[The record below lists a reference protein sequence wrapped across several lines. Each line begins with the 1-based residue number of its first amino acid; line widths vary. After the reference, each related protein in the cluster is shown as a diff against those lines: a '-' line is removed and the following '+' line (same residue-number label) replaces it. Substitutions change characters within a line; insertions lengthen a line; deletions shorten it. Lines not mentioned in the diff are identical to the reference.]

1 MCIGSNRYE
10 LFSKRKGRIVIG
22 PDLQEVSGV
31 EASSSWSFARRQGF
45 DEVMNF
51 LLCDFFSELLVL
63 LFRDSFMMY
72 ALKEVLDIFKAVLAG
87 VVGVEVGVEARDGC
101 LGVKLSFVLG
111 LGDAAIRILRLS
123 DDLSDSV
130 LPRRRTGEF
139 VFDF

>member
-1 MCIGSNRYE
+1 MH
-10 LFSKRKGRIVIG
+10 
-22 PDLQEVSGV
+22 
-31 EASSSWSFARRQGF
+31 
-45 DEVMNF
+45 F

-63 LFRDSFMMY
+63 LFGDGFMVY

-123 DDLSDSV
+123 DDLCDSV

-139 VFDF
+139 IFDFCSFELSFVSCELDFIGSSVVVDVVQCILELGNVGFSHWVV